1 MNDDL
6 DIPERPERAPQ
17 GPPQSGSAVFAW
29 LELVRLPNVFTAWAD
44 VAMGFL
50 ITRSQFTVDDRLP
63 LGLLI
68 AASSSLYMAGMAL
81 NDAFDAELDARERP
95 ERPIPSGRISLG
107 AARRAGWSLLV
118 IGVLLATA
126 AGVVVQSVWPAV
138 AGLVLAGCVVLYDR
152 WLKPTPFGP
161 LGMGLCRVLN
171 VVLGM
176 SAATAALEPVHGM
189 AAAAIG
195 VFIAGVTWF
204 SRSEA
209 RKSNRGW
216 LLAALAVI
224 LGGLGLMAWMPA
236 WAEPGTLVVDVGQSR
251 WKMLMGLL
259 AAFIGFRSLVA
270 IADPSPRSVQA
281 AVRQGIQTLVF
292 LDAAAVFA
300 FHGPNLT
307 LWILLLI
314 VPVTILGQWLHST

>member
-1 MNDDL
+1 M
-6 DIPERPERAPQ
+6 
-17 GPPQSGSAVFAW
+17 
-29 LELVRLPNVFTAWAD
+29 RLPNVFTAWAD

-68 AASSSLYMAGMAL
+68 AASSSLYMAGTAL
-81 NDAFDAELDARERP
+81 NVPSTPSLTP
-95 ERPIPSGRISLG
+95 GSGRSG
-107 AARRAGWSLLV
+107 RFHRGGSRWRRREAGWSLLV
-118 IGVLLATA
+118 IGIALAMA

-161 LGMGLCRVLN
+161 LGMGLCRTLN

-176 SAATAALEPVHGM
+176 SAATVTLESVHGM

-195 VFIAGVTWF
+195 VFIVGVTWF

-209 RKSNRGW
+209 EKSRRGW
-216 LLAALAVI
+216 LLAALVVI

-236 WAEPGTLVVDVGQSR
+236 WAEPGTLVVDAGQSR
-251 WKMLMGLL
+251 WQMLMGLL

-300 FHGPNLT
+300 FHGPYLT
-307 LWILLLI
+307 LWVLLLI